1 MLNKQKVLFLLAVFV
16 CLHIYAQ
23 DKHFV
28 INYYSG
34 NKVEATQTIPW
45 NSRGVTDSRSPKWQ
59 LEVDSIVVDKKQGIV
74 DYKIR
79 YILLSQ
85 CASQV
90 SVGVSFCFDDW
101 SADNFVFVPSIV
113 YAGNRFDKKVMS
125 YPPYWYNREEWRIDM
140 PTTTT
145 LVPSLEKYENYGKI
159 ELTTG
164 NAATPLMA
172 FYSPVKSKSWMIQ
185 CKQGNQWGDF
195 GLFMYR
201 KIKVLS
207 KYLII

>member
-45 NSRGVTDSRSPKWQ
+45 NCRGVTDSRSQKWQ
-59 LEVDSIVVDKKQGIV
+59 LEVDSIIVDKKQGIV

-90 SVGVSFCFDDW
+90 SVGVNFCFYC
-101 SADNFVFVPSIV
+101 IC
-113 YAGNRFDKKVMS
+113 R
-125 YPPYWYNREEWRIDM
+125 
-140 PTTTT
+140 
-145 LVPSLEKYENYGKI
+145 
-159 ELTTG
+159 
-164 NAATPLMA
+164 
-172 FYSPVKSKSWMIQ
+172 KS
-185 CKQGNQWGDF
+185 F
-195 GLFMYR
+195 
-201 KIKVLS
+201 
-207 KYLII
+207 

>member
-1 MLNKQKVLFLLAVFV
+1 MIK
-16 CLHIYAQ
+16 
-23 DKHFV
+23 
-28 INYYSG
+28 SG
-34 NKVEATQTIPW
+34 
-45 NSRGVTDSRSPKWQ
+45 
-59 LEVDSIVVDKKQGIV
+59 KKQGIV

-90 SVGVSFCFDDW
+90 SVGVNFCFDDW

-164 NAATPLMA
+164 NAATFEQFLRENQIDA
-172 FYSPVKSKSWMIQ
+172 NKEVKT
-185 CKQGNQWGDF
+185 
-195 GLFMYR
+195 
-201 KIKVLS
+201 
-207 KYLII
+207 III